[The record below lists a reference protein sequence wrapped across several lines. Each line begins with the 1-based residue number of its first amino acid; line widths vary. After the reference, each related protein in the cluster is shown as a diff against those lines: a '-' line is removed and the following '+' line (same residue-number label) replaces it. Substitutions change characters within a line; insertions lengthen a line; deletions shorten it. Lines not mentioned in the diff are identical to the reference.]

1 MLGAERRRAGRP
13 SLLGVDSAGTFE
25 HGTSVLQLRTDP
37 DDPARWGAA
46 RARLRAARDDRPQ
59 PGLDDKVVSAWN
71 GLAVAALA
79 EAGALLGEPS
89 WVAAAEACADLL
101 VSVHLDDTGRLVRVS
116 RGGVAGSHAGVLEDY
131 ACVAEAFLV
140 LHQVS
145 GEAAWLQLADQVL
158 GVVVRHFGDDATGGF
173 FDTPDDGERLVL
185 RPQDPTDNATPSG
198 WSVVA
203 GALLSYAALSG
214 SEPHRAAAE
223 RALGALSGALPA
235 RFAGWSLAV
244 LEAWLDGPR
253 EVAVV
258 GPDDDAR
265 DALRRT
271 ALRATAPGLVLSVGE
286 PDAPEVPLLAGRP
299 LVAGVAG
306 AYVCRRFVC
315 DAPVTDPAE
324 LADLL
329 R

>member
-1 MLGAERRRAGRP
+1 M
-13 SLLGVDSAGTFE
+13 
-25 HGTSVLQLRTDP
+25 
-37 DDPARWGAA
+37 
-46 RARLRAARDDRPQ
+46 
-59 PGLDDKVVSAWN
+59 VSAWN

-116 RGGVAGSHAGVLEDY
+116 RGGAAGSHAGVLEDY

>member
-1 MLGAERRRAGRP
+1 MR
-13 SLLGVDSAGTFE
+13 
-25 HGTSVLQLRTDP
+25 
-37 DDPARWGAA
+37 
-46 RARLRAARDDRPQ
+46 
-59 PGLDDKVVSAWN
+59 
-71 GLAVAALA
+71 
-79 EAGALLGEPS
+79 
-89 WVAAAEACADLL
+89 
-101 VSVHLDDTGRLVRVS
+101 
-116 RGGVAGSHAGVLEDY
+116 
-131 ACVAEAFLV
+131 
-140 LHQVS
+140 
-145 GEAAWLQLADQVL
+145 
-158 GVVVRHFGDDATGGF
+158 
-173 FDTPDDGERLVL
+173 

-198 WSVVA
+198 WSVV
-203 GALLSYAALSG
+203 GRALLSYAAL
-214 SEPHRAAAE
+214 PVRAASSG
-223 RALGALSGALPA
+223 RGSGALGALSERCRRASPGG
-235 RFAGWSLAV
+235 RLAV
-244 LEAWLDGPR
+244 AEAWLDGPR

-258 GPDDDAR
+258 GPDGDAR